1 MGIKRAGTTAT
12 GVVAVMALLFVGLP
26 VGYFLVAYG
35 CGREEE
41 RFGVTL
47 ADESVL
53 GAGIAGAAGAAV
65 VDTYQ
70 ECDDDDLTVVV
81 GRAYRYDGAREGV
94 LRHYRDAA
102 QADGWRHR
110 ADDCFTKRIDGALAS
125 LMLEGPADGSF
136 AVEIAA
142 AADSSEAWC

>member
-1 MGIKRAGTTAT
+1 MGIRRPGTTAT
-12 GVVAVMALLFVGLP
+12 GAVAVMALLFGGLP

-35 CGREEE
+35 CGRQEE

-47 ADESVL
+47 ADEPVL
-53 GAGIAGAAGAAV
+53 GAGIAGAVV

-70 ECDDDDLTVVV
+70 ECDDDGPAVAA
-81 GRAYRYDGAREGV
+81 GRAYRYDGDREGV

-102 QADGWRHR
+102 QAEGWRHR
-110 ADDCFTKRIDGALAS
+110 AGDCFTQRIDGALAS
-125 LMLEGPADGSF
+125 PMPEGPADGSF
-136 AVEIAA
+136 AVETAA